1 MSAKMVYDQYDLS
14 PFTVLCFS
22 QYYIIPITIW
32 SGPAYGFY
40 VMALIFAIL
49 PLFQCNFQQHSRSCY
64 WFRRSSTQRLPS
76 PGKADYYSYGFIVWE
91 KDGRLGKVLTFGLY
105 YLIAT
110 CWRISWAVCQDK
122 DFLFYRSCV
131 MGCWFLCQSRWRRS
145 CQFRYICCLRIL
157 GFFPLFSCH
166 CLPKPL
172 LLFSPFSLNSNFSLC
187 YSLGVLAAT
196 LARHRSKP
204 RVYIGCM
211 KSGPVLSR
219 K

>member
-1 MSAKMVYDQYDLS
+1 MAYDQYHLVS
-14 PFTVLCFS
+14 LYSSLFFS
-22 QYYIIPITIW
+22 ILHCSNYYMIW
-32 SGPAYGFY
+32 SCIWILRNDTN
-40 VMALIFAIL
+40 MAIL
-49 PLFQCNFQQHSRSCY
+49 PLLFQCNFQQHSRSCY

-76 PGKADYYSYGFIVWE
+76 PGKEDYYSYDFIVWE
-91 KDGRLGKVLTFGLY
+91 KDGRLGKILTFGLY

-122 DFLFYRSCV
+122 DFLFYRSCI

-145 CQFRYICCLRIL
+145 CQFRYICCLKIL

-166 CLPKPL
+166 FLPKPL